1 MESDDEGDTDED
13 DNAEVKKQVT
23 IWVGARGYTVP
34 TAAHNAAKAVLELV
48 GKRSIT
54 DVQVEFREAE
64 VHHSVTGPRLL
75 APVGDLDDLVNV
87 ISPLTPALGLS
98 INAAAAP
105 EAQGTMCLYLN
116 DGSGRLLGLTCRHVV
131 FSDKEPND
139 NYMYHKS
146 GPRRNVHLLGDR
158 AYQRLVDSIKRRIGA
173 HGINVKHWERQ
184 IARFKVREAGDN
196 TDDAGRAREGRAEAE
211 KLVKKAHADTEKLA
225 EFLGRVEKEWGN
237 KNNRILGHV
246 IASPPIALSV
256 GEPRSN
262 FTEDWA
268 LMELDREK
276 LGPGYQGNAIDLG
289 GF

>member
-1 MESDDEGDTDED
+1 MGSDDEGNTDED
-13 DNAEVKKQVT
+13 DNAEVKKQIT
-23 IWVGARGYTVP
+23 IWVGARGNTAP

-64 VHHSVTGPRLL
+64 VHHGVTGPRLL
-75 APVGDLDDLVNV
+75 APVSDLDDLFNV
-87 ISPLTPALGLS
+87 IGPLTPALGLS
-98 INAAAAP
+98 INAAAMP

-131 FSDKEPND
+131 FSDKEAND
-139 NYMYHKS
+139 NYTYHKS

-158 AYQRLVDSIKRRIGA
+158 AYQKLIDSIKHRIGA
-173 HGINVKHWERQ
+173 HGISVKHWERQ
-184 IARFKVREAGDN
+184 IEWFKAREAGDDA
-196 TDDAGRAREGRAEAE
+196 DDAGRAHEGRVEAE
-211 KLVKKAHADTEKLA
+211 KLVKKAHADTEKLT
-225 EFLGRVEKEWGN
+225 EFLGRVKKEWGDN
-237 KNNRILGHV
+237 NNRVLGYV
-246 IASPPIALSV
+246 IASPPIALGV
-256 GEPRSN
+256 GKPRSN